1 MDLRSDNVS
10 GVCPEIMEALAAA
23 NSGTAAAYGDD
34 EWTARVERAFTNL
47 FEREVAVFPV
57 ATGTA
62 ANALS
67 LASLAPV
74 YGAIYAHEAAHI
86 TVDECN
92 APEFYTGGARVFAVP
107 GNDGKIVAA
116 DLERVLAN
124 ATPHG
129 HHNAQPAAASL
140 SQATEVGTVYSLD
153 EVAAI
158 SAVCKRHGIAL
169 HVDGAR
175 IANAVV
181 HLGCSFADA
190 TWRAGVDV
198 LSFGATKN
206 GAMAA
211 EAVVFFDPDMAVRMP
226 FLRKRAGHLFSKMRF
241 LSAQLE
247 AYVAND
253 VWRRNAAHANAAAAR
268 LAAGIGDVPGVALE
282 HPLQSNEIFIRMPAQ
297 VIEGLRADG
306 FLFHPWGDPANHVS
320 RLVTSFATANADVDR
335 FVARARVLAG
345 ADR

>member
-1 MDLRSDNVS
+1 MDFRSDNVT
-10 GVCPEIMEALAAA
+10 GVCPEIMAAIAAA
-23 NSGTAAAYGDD
+23 NDGSAAAYGEDA
-34 EWTARVERAFTNL
+34 WTAQVQTAFNDL
-47 FEREVAVFPV
+47 FECEVTVFPV

-67 LASLAPV
+67 LASVAPV
-74 YGAIYAHEAAHI
+74 YGAIYAHAAAHI

-92 APEFYTGGARVFAVP
+92 APEFYTGGAKVVPVP
-107 GNDGKIVAA
+107 GADGKMSAQDVAA
-116 DLERVLAN
+116 LLAN

-129 HHNAQPAAASL
+129 HHNAQPAAVSL
-140 SQATEVGTVYSLD
+140 SQATEVGTVYAVD

-158 SAVCKRHGIAL
+158 GAACRDHGVAL

-181 HLGCSFADA
+181 HLGCSFADL

-211 EAVVFFDPDMAVRMP
+211 EAVVFFNPDQACRMP
-226 FLRKRAGHLFSKMRF
+226 YLRKRAGHLFSKMRF

-247 AYVAND
+247 AYLRDD
-253 VWRRNAAHANAAAAR
+253 VWRRNASHANAAAKR
-268 LAAGIGDVPGVALE
+268 LVDGVSGLPGVALR
-282 HPLQSNEIFIRMPAQ
+282 HPLQANEIFLQLPAG
-297 VIEGLRADG
+297 IIAGLQADG
-306 FLFHPWGDPANHVS
+306 FHFHPWGNPTDNVV
-320 RLVTSFATANADVDR
+320 RLVTGFSTAMADVDR
-335 FVARARVLAG
+335 FVMRATELSA
-345 ADR
+345 

>member
-1 MDLRSDNVS
+1 MDFRSDNVT
-10 GVCPEIMEALAAA
+10 GVCPEILAAIIAA
-23 NSGTAAAYGDD
+23 NSGSAAAYGEDD
-34 EWTARVERAFTNL
+34 WTVRTQSAFADL
-47 FEREVAVFPV
+47 FERDVAVFPV

-92 APEFYTGGARVFAVP
+92 APEFYTGGAKVVP
-107 GNDGKIVAA
+107 VTGTDGKIVASG
-116 DLERVLAN
+116 LAQRLAG

-129 HHNAQPAAASL
+129 HHNAQPAAVSL
-140 SQATEVGTVYSLD
+140 SQATEVGTVYDLD
-153 EVAAI
+153 ELRAI
-158 SAVCKRHGIAL
+158 SSICRDHGVAL

-211 EAVVFFDPDMAVRMP
+211 EAVIFFDPGLAARMP
-226 FLRKRAGHLFSKMRF
+226 FMRKRAGHLLSKMRF

-247 AYVAND
+247 AYIRDD
-253 VWRRNAAHANAAAAR
+253 VWRHNAHHANAAAKR
-268 LAAGIGDVPGVALE
+268 LVDGIEGLPGVAMR
-282 HPLQSNEIFIRMPAQ
+282 HPLQANEIFVQLPQATID
-297 VIEGLRADG
+297 GLAGDG
-306 FLFHPWGDPANHVS
+306 FLFHPWGDPADHVV
-320 RLVTSFATANADVDR
+320 RLVMGFSTPMADVDR
-335 FVARARVLAG
+335 FVRRARALSG
-345 ADR
+345 